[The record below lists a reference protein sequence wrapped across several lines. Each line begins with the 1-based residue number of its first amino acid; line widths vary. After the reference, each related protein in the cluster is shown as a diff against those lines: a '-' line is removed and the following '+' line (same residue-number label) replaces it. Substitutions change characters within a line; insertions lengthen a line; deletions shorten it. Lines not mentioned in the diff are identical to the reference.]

1 MKHYLITGATSGLGL
16 DLAKKLS
23 SNSKLTL
30 IGRDFTKINLRDF
43 KFKSKKNFN
52 LVEYDLR
59 DLDGISNL
67 INSATQMLGPLDG
80 FVHSAGILNVVP
92 LKGIR
97 PNVAIDMYKV
107 NVLSALMI
115 TKEIRKAKNHNKSCS
130 IVLISSIVHKAGNP
144 GQAIY
149 SATKGAL
156 VSMAKSLSL
165 ELIKDKIRINTVSPA
180 AIETEMVFTYKQT
193 VPVSALEDLRS
204 KHPMGFGKAKDVTS
218 AVKFLLSTQSSWI
231 TGSDMIVDGG
241 YSAQ

>member
-30 IGRDFTKINLRDF
+30 IGRDFTKISLKDF
-43 KFKSKKNFN
+43 KFKSKKLFN
-52 LVEYDLR
+52 LVEYDLK
-59 DLDGISNL
+59 DLDGISEM
-67 INSATQMLGPLDG
+67 INNATKILGPIDG
-80 FVHSAGILNVVP
+80 FVHSAGVLNVVP

-97 PNVAIDMYKV
+97 PNVAVDMYKV
-107 NVLSALMI
+107 NVLSSLMI
-115 TKEIRKAKNHNKSCS
+115 TKELRKAKNHNKNCS

-165 ELIKDKIRINTVSPA
+165 ELIKDKIRINTISPA

-193 VPVSALEDLRS
+193 VPVSALENLRS

-218 AVKFLLSTQSSWI
+218 AVKFLLSPHSSWI
-231 TGSDMIVDGG
+231 TGTDVVVDGG